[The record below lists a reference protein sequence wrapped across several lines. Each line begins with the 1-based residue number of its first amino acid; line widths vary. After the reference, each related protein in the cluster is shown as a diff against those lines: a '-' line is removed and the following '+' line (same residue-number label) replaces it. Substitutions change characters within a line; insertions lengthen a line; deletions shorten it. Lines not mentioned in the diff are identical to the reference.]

1 MKLLVVKR
9 FLDQR
14 SGNTALPHPS
24 NSAADGRDRL
34 AGRPPVTTVA
44 GLDDLNHQRF
54 EFVEAFFVVGEGEL
68 LGLVAASTVRGVLV
82 LVAVEKVAE
91 AGTWSSWVTVS
102 LEEAERKR
110 KGKTADA
117 PSMKKPLCSS
127 LLALSSASKSVP
139 PPAEGAS
146 RSTGWLHSLSSG
158 PITVSY
164 SSARRRR

>member
-24 NSAADGRDRL
+24 AAADGRDRF
-34 AGRPPVTTVA
+34 AGRPPVTTMA
-44 GLDDLNHQRF
+44 GLDDLNHQSL
-54 EFVEAFFVVGEGEL
+54 ELVKAFFVVGEGEM
-68 LGLVAASTVRGVLV
+68 LGLVAGSTVRGVVV
-82 LVAVEKVAE
+82 LVAVEEVAE
-91 AGTWSSWVTVS
+91 TGTCSSWVTVS
-102 LEEAERKR
+102 LEEDERKR

-127 LLALSSASKSVP
+127 LLAPSNASKSVP

-146 RSTGWLHSLSSG
+146 RRTGWLHSLSSG

-164 SSARRRR
+164 SRARRRR